1 MKLLLITQS
10 SVPIRYNAT
19 LANVTRLKEDAQKG
33 PYLQTDVVDFLKKEL
48 SAGICRWI
56 GFL

>member
-48 SAGICRWI
+48 SAGICR
-56 GFL
+56 